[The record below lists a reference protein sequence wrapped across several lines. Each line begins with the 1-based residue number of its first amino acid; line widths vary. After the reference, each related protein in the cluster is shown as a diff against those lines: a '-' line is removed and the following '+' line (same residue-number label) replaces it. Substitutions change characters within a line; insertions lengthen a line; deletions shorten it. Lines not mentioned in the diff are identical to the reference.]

1 MIVLDENGVEKA
13 RAMIRGAARPDG
25 VLFQH
30 PQRRGR
36 LPRVEDR
43 DGSAARLDEPA
54 RARGD
59 AREPLKKIER
69 GALADNQGTG
79 RAEHLRDLAVLHAR
93 AAPIAV
99 AFTRLRAHA
108 GLDLPERLEGD
119 LEAGQHAIGFH
130 EEHPAGHLRR
140 GDRCLGRDVA
150 VAQVFIERAAH
161 DVPVEG
167 LI

>member
-1 MIVLDENGVEKA
+1 MRACAFDGGCDAAGQVDVIVLDENGVEKA

-69 GALADNQGTG
+69 GAFADEQRPRRTEKS
-79 RAEHLRDLAVLHAR
+79 RACR
-93 AAPIAV
+93 AIPSMSS
-99 AFTRLRAHA
+99 TPRMHRLS
-108 GLDLPERLEGD
+108 
-119 LEAGQHAIGFH
+119 
-130 EEHPAGHLRR
+130 RR
-140 GDRCLGRDVA
+140 
-150 VAQVFIERAAH
+150 
-161 DVPVEG
+161 
-167 LI
+167 